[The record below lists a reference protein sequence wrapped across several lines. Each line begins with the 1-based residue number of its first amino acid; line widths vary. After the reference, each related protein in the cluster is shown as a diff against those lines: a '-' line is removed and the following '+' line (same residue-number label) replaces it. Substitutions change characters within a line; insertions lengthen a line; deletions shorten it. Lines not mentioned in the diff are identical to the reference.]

1 MEIQYTPAFIRQ
13 FNTLEADLKEEAYE
27 KIDLFRD
34 KKNHQKL
41 KVHKLT
47 GRLAGRYSF
56 SVNYRYRIVFS
67 YIAKDTLV
75 FLTIGDHDVY
85 KT

>member
-13 FNTLEADLKEEAYE
+13 FNALETALKEETYE

-41 KVHKLT
+41 KVHKLI

-56 SVNYRYRIVFS
+56 SLNYRYRIVFS
-67 YIAKDTLV
+67 YLAKDTAV
-75 FLTIGDHDVY
+75 FLAIGDHDVY

>member
-13 FNTLEADLKEEAYE
+13 LNALEIDLQEETYE
-27 KIDLFRD
+27 KIDLFRHR
-34 KKNHQKL
+34 KNHQKL

-67 YIAKDTLV
+67 YITKDVAV
-75 FLTIGDHDVY
+75 FLAIGDHDVY
-85 KT
+85 KI

>member
-13 FNTLEADLKEEAYE
+13 FNALETELQEETHE
-27 KIDLFRD
+27 KIDMFRNT
-34 KKNHQKL
+34 KNHQKL

-47 GRLAGRYSF
+47 GRLAERHSF

-67 YIAKDTLV
+67 YAAKDVV
-75 FLTIGDHDVY
+75 FFLAIGDHDVY
-85 KT
+85 KY